1 MSSTTGRFL
10 YYYKIPLGTLGFIDE
25 NDALTHILF
34 PNSVIPD
41 GAVIRETP
49 LIRQAFAEISEYLS
63 GDRETFDLPLAPKGT
78 PFQEKVWQ
86 ALQTIPYGQTISYQ
100 ELARRVGK
108 PTAAR
113 AVGMANHHNP
123 LPIVIPCHRVVG
135 KNGSLTGYAGG
146 LDLKRYL
153 LALESRQHI
162 LL

>member
-1 MSSTTGRFL
+1 MALSHLMMSLDLQR
-10 YYYKIPLGTLGFIDE
+10 
-25 NDALTHILF
+25 
-34 PNSVIPD
+34 PNSRHKIFQ
-41 GAVIRETP
+41 GIR
-49 LIRQAFAEISEYLS
+49 
-63 GDRETFDLPLAPKGT
+63 
-78 PFQEKVWQ
+78 
-86 ALQTIPYGQTISYQ
+86 
-100 ELARRVGK
+100 LARRVGK